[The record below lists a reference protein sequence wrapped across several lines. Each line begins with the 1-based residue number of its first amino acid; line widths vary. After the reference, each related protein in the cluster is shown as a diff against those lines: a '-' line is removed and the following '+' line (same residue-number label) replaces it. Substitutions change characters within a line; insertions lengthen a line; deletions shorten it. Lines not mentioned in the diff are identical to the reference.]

1 MKRIITSICLLFAM
15 HQVQAQTIPAAF
27 DLSTGNYTLTEWA
40 DTNAAGTYPANMM
53 FHTDTAIEA
62 PVFNALNNWT
72 CPYNITS
79 RARINGENSGGIS
92 FTNTGNPQNDLCSPG
107 GGGTTTI
114 KKFLGAAVVAL
125 NTSNRENIQVTWSG
139 SMLSNFTYGAGANA
153 QTRFYQIQ
161 LQYAIGTNG
170 QFTDVI
176 GSVFDCNSDTI
187 TYKPSGTTEIIP
199 TATLPASCNNEP
211 LVLVRWLYRKSNTG
225 SNQRPKLAFDDINIS
240 SSIFTGLKSTSE
252 FNKSLTIF
260 PNPSSDK
267 IISSNKIITGTVMN
281 AIGSVVLNL
290 NSTIKID
297 LSNQPSG
304 IYFVRTNKGE
314 VEKIILK

>member
-40 DTNAAGTYPANMM
+40 DTNAAGTYPANMA
-53 FHTDTAIEA
+53 FHTDTVLEA
-62 PVFNALNNWT
+62 PVFNALNDWT
-72 CPYNITS
+72 CPYNLIF

-92 FTNTGNPQNDLCSPG
+92 FTNTGTSQSNTCQSGAATPS
-107 GGGTTTI
+107 
-114 KKFLGAAVVAL
+114 KFIGAAVVAL
-125 NTSNRENIQVTWSG
+125 NTTNRENIQVTWSG
-139 SMLSNFTYGAGANA
+139 SMLSNYTYGAGANA

-211 LVLVRWLYRKSNTG
+211 LVLVRWLYRKSNSG

-240 SSIFTGLKSTSE
+240 SSIFTGLKNASDL
-252 FNKSLTIF
+252 NKSLTIF

-267 IISSNKIITGTVMN
+267 IITSNKIITGTVMN

>member
-1 MKRIITSICLLFAM
+1 M

-40 DTNAAGTYPANMM
+40 DTNAAGTYPANMA
-53 FHTDTAIEA
+53 FHTDTVLEA
-62 PVFNALNNWT
+62 PVFNALNDWT
-72 CPYNITS
+72 CPYNLIF

-92 FTNTGNPQNDLCSPG
+92 FTNTGTSQSNTCQSGAATPS
-107 GGGTTTI
+107 
-114 KKFLGAAVVAL
+114 KFIGAAVVAL
-125 NTSNRENIQVTWSG
+125 NTTNRENIQVTWSG
-139 SMLSNFTYGAGANA
+139 SMLSNYTYGAGANA

-211 LVLVRWLYRKSNTG
+211 LVLVRWLYRKSNSG

-240 SSIFTGLKSTSE
+240 SSIFTGLKNASDL
-252 FNKSLTIF
+252 NKSLTIF

-267 IISSNKIITGTVMN
+267 IITSNKIITGTVMN